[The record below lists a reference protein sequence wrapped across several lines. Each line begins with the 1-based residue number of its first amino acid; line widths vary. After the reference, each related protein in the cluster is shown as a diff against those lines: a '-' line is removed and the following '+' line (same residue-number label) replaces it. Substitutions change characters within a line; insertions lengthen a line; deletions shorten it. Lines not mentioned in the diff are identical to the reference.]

1 MSWNDRNRT
10 ARGRDA
16 FNAYYKELYGDDWAA
31 IARAF
36 ENEPMYEQLTD
47 GLVKPYFLDVSS
59 AAAARCVPLPSGA
72 RVLDLCAAPGGKCLV
87 LATRID
93 TDGSIVANEYSS
105 RRRARLHRVLDEHL
119 PEAIRERIR
128 VSAHDGRKWGMFEKG
143 VYDVVVADVPC
154 SSERHVYNSE
164 KHLAEWSPS
173 RPITL
178 ARQAGAFLAAAIDAC
193 KPGGYVLYCTCALS
207 TDENDGVIERAARRR
222 VFRPVEP
229 GIASGRPT
237 KYGEL
242 VRPDLSGGTGP
253 LFVALLRKP
262 AVSES

>member
-1 MSWNDRNRT
+1 MSRRERSRT

-16 FNAYYKELYGDDWAA
+16 FNAYYTELYGDDWAA
-31 IARAF
+31 ITRAF
-36 ENEPMYEQLTD
+36 AAEPIYESLTD
-47 GLVKPYFLDVSS
+47 GLLKPYHLDVSS
-59 AAAARCVPLPSGA
+59 AAAARCVPLPAGA

-93 TDGSIVANEYSS
+93 VDGSIVANEYSAG
-105 RRRARLHRVLDEHL
+105 RRARLHRVLDEHL
-119 PEAIRERIR
+119 PKELRERIR
-128 VSAHDGRKWGMFEKG
+128 ISAHDGRKWGLFEKDA
-143 VYDVVVADVPC
+143 YDVVVADVPC

-164 KHLAEWSPS
+164 KHLAEWSPN

-178 ARQAGAFLAAAIDAC
+178 ARQAGAFLAAALDAC

-222 VFRPVEP
+222 VFVPLPP
-229 GIASGRPT
+229 GILAGRST

-242 VRPDLSGGTGP
+242 VRPDLSGGAGP
-253 LFVALLRKP
+253 LFIALLKKP
-262 AVSES
+262 TPSEA